1 MPGMYNIS
9 IVNAM
14 RRNSAVSV
22 AARSRGSARS
32 KRKSERSDH

>member
-1 MPGMYNIS
+1 
-9 IVNAM
+9 M